1 MLLRLPATQRL
12 TPQQQQAETQPDL
25 ATHLQRALRRAIVNQ
40 NLDAPIDNNER
51 SAGVPA
57 SRSDHSARPNGSVY
71 SAHQS
76 GRVRAL
82 SDQQHHHDV
91 GAMESGGAGGVS
103 RVQAW
108 TGGGGGNGG
117 GGSKVVPAG

>member
-1 MLLRLPATQRL
+1 M
-12 TPQQQQAETQPDL
+12 
-25 ATHLQRALRRAIVNQ
+25 NQ

-51 SAGVPA
+51 NTGVPA
-57 SRSDHSARPNGSVY
+57 SPSDHSAGPTGSVY
-71 SAHQS
+71 SARQS
-76 GRVRAL
+76 GRVRVL
-82 SDQQHHHDV
+82 SDQQHHDV

-117 GGSKVVPAG
+117 VSSRVVPAG